1 MSIADELQKLEQLRQ
16 SGTINDEEFAKA
28 KERLLNGQ
36 AAEPPF
42 ASIPPAGAASAP
54 DLEQQTRQWA
64 FFLHLSV
71 LAGLVVPIA
80 GVVVPILIW
89 QLKKAELPGL
99 DVHGINAVNWMI
111 SALIYAVAC
120 VILTFVIIGGPLLI
134 VLGVLGVVFPIIAAI
149 KANNGVVWQY
159 PLTIQVLKR
168 TPAWTGS
175 PRFRSR

>member
-42 ASIPPAGAASAP
+42 ASIPPAGPASAP
-54 DLEQQTRQWA
+54 DLEQKTRQWA
-64 FFLHLSV
+64 LFLHLSV
-71 LAGLVVPIA
+71 LAGLLVPIA

-111 SALIYAVAC
+111 SALIYSV
-120 VILTFVIIGGPLLI
+120 VGLILAFVIIGGPLLI
-134 VLGVLGVVFPIIAAI
+134 VLCVLGVVFPIIAAI

>member
-1 MSIADELQKLEQLRQ
+1 
-16 SGTINDEEFAKA
+16 
-28 KERLLNGQ
+28 
-36 AAEPPF
+36 
-42 ASIPPAGAASAP
+42 
-54 DLEQQTRQWA
+54 LEQQTRQWA

-99 DVHGINAVNWMI
+99 DVHGINAINWMI
-111 SALIYAVAC
+111 SELIYAVVC
-120 VILTFVIIGGPLLI
+120 VILVFVIIGGPLLI

-149 KANNGVVWQY
+149 KANNGEVWQY
-159 PLTIQVLKR
+159 PLTIQVLKQ
-168 TPAWTGS
+168 TPAWSGS

>member
-42 ASIPPAGAASAP
+42 ASIPPAGPASAP

-64 FFLHLSV
+64 LFLHLSV
-71 LAGLVVPIA
+71 LAGLLVPIA

-99 DVHGINAVNWMI
+99 DVHGKNAINWII
-111 SALIYAVAC
+111 SAFIYAV
-120 VILTFVIIGGPLLI
+120 VGFILTRAIIGGPLLI
-134 VLGVLGVVFPIIAAI
+134 VLCVLGVVFPIIAAI

>member
-1 MSIADELQKLEQLRQ
+1 MSIADELQKLQQLRQ

-28 KERLLNGQ
+28 KEMLLNGQ
-36 AAEPPF
+36 VAEPPF
-42 ASIPPAGAASAP
+42 ASIPPAGAAFTP

-99 DVHGINAVNWMI
+99 DVHGKNAINWII
-111 SALIYAVAC
+111 SAFIYAV
-120 VILTFVIIGGPLLI
+120 VGFILTRAIIGGPLLI
-134 VLGVLGVVFPIIAAI
+134 VLCVLGVVFPIVAAI
-149 KANNGVVWQY
+149 KANNGEVWQY
-159 PLTIQVLKR
+159 PLTIQVLKQ
-168 TPAWTGS
+168 TPAWSGS

>member
-1 MSIADELQKLEQLRQ
+1 MSIADELQKLQQLRQ

-42 ASIPPAGAASAP
+42 ASIPPAGPASAP

-64 FFLHLSV
+64 LCLHLSV
-71 LAGLVVPIA
+71 LAGLLVPIA

-111 SALIYAVAC
+111 SALIYSV
-120 VILTFVIIGGPLLI
+120 VGFILVFVIIGGPLLI
-134 VLGVLGVVFPIIAAI
+134 VLCVLGVVFPIIAAI

>member
-1 MSIADELQKLEQLRQ
+1 
-16 SGTINDEEFAKA
+16 
-28 KERLLNGQ
+28 
-36 AAEPPF
+36 
-42 ASIPPAGAASAP
+42 
-54 DLEQQTRQWA
+54 LEQQTRQWA

-99 DVHGINAVNWMI
+99 DVHGINAINWMI
-111 SALIYAVAC
+111 SELIYAVVG
-120 VILTFVIIGGPLLI
+120 VILVDVIIGGPLLI
-134 VLGVLGVVFPIIAAI
+134 VLCVLGVVFPIIAAI

-159 PLTIQVLKR
+159 PFSIQVLKR
-168 TPAWTGS
+168 TPAWSGS

>member
-99 DVHGINAVNWMI
+99 DVHGKNAINWII
-111 SALIYAVAC
+111 SAFIYAV
-120 VILTFVIIGGPLLI
+120 VGFILTRAIIGGPLLI
-134 VLGVLGVVFPIIAAI
+134 VLCVLGVVFPIVAAI
-149 KANNGVVWQY
+149 KANNGEVWQY
-159 PLTIQVLKR
+159 PFSIQVLKR
-168 TPAWTGS
+168 TPAWSGS